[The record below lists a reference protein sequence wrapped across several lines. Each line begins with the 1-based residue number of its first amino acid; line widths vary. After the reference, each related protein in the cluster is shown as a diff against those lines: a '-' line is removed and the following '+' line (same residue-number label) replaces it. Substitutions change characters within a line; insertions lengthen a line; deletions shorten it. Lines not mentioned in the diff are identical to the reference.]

1 MNIKVLSYIDTDAL
15 NNTANAVAGTET
27 SNQSTSA
34 AASSDADFGQVL
46 DTAKKA
52 TAAVMIDKLVKE
64 SENGSVDCAVVQRF
78 FDQYGINIQVATN
91 ETVVSA
97 AQPVSSGSTDT
108 TATGASSDSS
118 DETVTGTL
126 SSDAIPAAQ
135 SGEGLECSAELD
147 AIFNEAAEKY
157 GVDAK
162 FLKSIAKCES
172 DFDANCVSHSGATG
186 IMQLMPATAAEL
198 GVSDSYDPYQNI
210 MGGAQYISELLDKY
224 NGDTSLA
231 LAAYNAGSGNVAK
244 YGGIPPFTETQNYV
258 KKVLGYYNS

>member
-1 MNIKVLSYIDTDAL
+1 MNIKVLSYIDTELL
-15 NNTANAVAGTET
+15 NNTANASGTDDP
-27 SNQSTSA
+27 NASTSA
-34 AASSDADFGQVL
+34 ASSEASFSEVF

-91 ETVVSA
+91 ETVVDA
-97 AQPVSSGSTDT
+97 VQPVSSGPTDT
-108 TATGASSDSS
+108 AVSSKSYDA
-118 DETVTGTL
+118 
-126 SSDAIPAAQ
+126 SDAAAGMSTSDTTSASQ

-147 AIFNEAAEKY
+147 AIFDEAAEKY

-172 DFDANCVSHSGATG
+172 DFDPACVSHSGATG

-224 NGDTSLA
+224 NGNTSLA

-258 KKVLGYYNS
+258 NKVLGYYNS

>member
-1 MNIKVLSYIDTDAL
+1 MNIKVLSYIDTESL
-15 NNTANAVAGTET
+15 NNKANASGTDDP
-27 SNQSTSA
+27 NASTSA
-34 AASSDADFGQVL
+34 ASSEASFSEVF

-91 ETVVSA
+91 ETVVDAVQS
-97 AQPVSSGSTDT
+97 VSSGPTDT
-108 TATGASSDSS
+108 AVSSESYDA
-118 DETVTGTL
+118 
-126 SSDAIPAAQ
+126 SDAAAGTSTSDTTSASQ

-147 AIFNEAAEKY
+147 AIFDEAAEKY
-157 GVDAK
+157 SVDAK

-172 DFDANCVSHSGATG
+172 DFDPACVSHSGATG

-258 KKVLGYYNS
+258 NKVLGYYNS

>member
-1 MNIKVLSYIDTDAL
+1 MNIKVLSYIDTESL
-15 NNTANAVAGTET
+15 NNKANASGTDDP
-27 SNQSTSA
+27 NASTSA
-34 AASSDADFGQVL
+34 ASSEASFSEVF

-91 ETVVSA
+91 ETVVDAVQS
-97 AQPVSSGSTDT
+97 VSSGPTDT
-108 TATGASSDSS
+108 AVSSESYDA
-118 DETVTGTL
+118 
-126 SSDAIPAAQ
+126 SDAAAGTSTSDTTSASQ

-147 AIFNEAAEKY
+147 AIFDEATEKY

-172 DFDANCVSHSGATG
+172 DFDPACVSHSGATG

>member
-1 MNIKVLSYIDTDAL
+1 MNIKVLSYIDTESL
-15 NNTANAVAGTET
+15 NNKANASGTDDP
-27 SNQSTSA
+27 NASTSA
-34 AASSDADFGQVL
+34 ASSEASFSEVF

-91 ETVVSA
+91 ETVVDAVQS
-97 AQPVSSGSTDT
+97 VSSGPTDT
-108 TATGASSDSS
+108 AVSSESYDA
-118 DETVTGTL
+118 
-126 SSDAIPAAQ
+126 SDAAAGTSTSDTTSASQ

-147 AIFNEAAEKY
+147 AIFDEAAEKY

-172 DFDANCVSHSGATG
+172 DFDPACVSHSGATG

-198 GVSDSYDPYQNI
+198 GVSDSDDPYQNI

-258 KKVLGYYNS
+258 NKVLGYYNS

>member
-1 MNIKVLSYIDTDAL
+1 MNIKVLSYIDTESL
-15 NNTANAVAGTET
+15 NNTANASGTDDPHA
-27 SNQSTSA
+27 STSA
-34 AASSDADFGQVL
+34 ASSEASFSEVF

-91 ETVVSA
+91 ETVVDAVQS
-97 AQPVSSGSTDT
+97 VSSGPTDT
-108 TATGASSDSS
+108 AVSSESYDA
-118 DETVTGTL
+118 
-126 SSDAIPAAQ
+126 SDAAAGTSTSDTTSASQ

-147 AIFNEAAEKY
+147 AIFDEAAEKY

-172 DFDANCVSHSGATG
+172 DFDPACVSHSGATG

-244 YGGIPPFTETQNYV
+244 YGGIPPFTETHNYV
-258 KKVLGYYNS
+258 NKVLG

>member
-1 MNIKVLSYIDTDAL
+1 MNIKVLSYIDTESL
-15 NNTANAVAGTET
+15 NNKANASGTDDP
-27 SNQSTSA
+27 NASTSA
-34 AASSDADFGQVL
+34 ASSEASFSEVFDI
-46 DTAKKA
+46 AKKA

-91 ETVVSA
+91 ETVVDAVQS
-97 AQPVSSGSTDT
+97 VSSGPTDT
-108 TATGASSDSS
+108 AVSSESYD
-118 DETVTGTL
+118 V
-126 SSDAIPAAQ
+126 SDAAAGTSTSDTTSASQ
-135 SGEGLECSAELD
+135 SGERLECSAELD
-147 AIFNEAAEKY
+147 AIFDEAAEKY

-172 DFDANCVSHSGATG
+172 DFDPACVSHSGATG

-258 KKVLGYYNS
+258 NKVLGYYNS

>member
-1 MNIKVLSYIDTDAL
+1 MNIKVLSYIDTESL
-15 NNTANAVAGTET
+15 NNTANASGTDDP
-27 SNQSTSA
+27 NASTSA
-34 AASSDADFGQVL
+34 ASPEASFSEVF

-91 ETVVSA
+91 ETVVDA
-97 AQPVSSGSTDT
+97 IQPVSSGPTDT
-108 TATGASSDSS
+108 AVSSESYDA
-118 DETVTGTL
+118 
-126 SSDAIPAAQ
+126 SDAVAGTSASGTTSASQ

-147 AIFNEAAEKY
+147 AIFDEAAEKY

-172 DFDANCVSHSGATG
+172 DFDPACVSHSGATG

-244 YGGIPPFTETQNYV
+244 YGGIPPFTETRNYV

>member
-1 MNIKVLSYIDTDAL
+1 MNIKVLSYIDTESL
-15 NNTANAVAGTET
+15 NNTANVSGTDDP
-27 SNQSTSA
+27 NASTSA
-34 AASSDADFGQVL
+34 ASSEASFSEVF

-91 ETVVSA
+91 ETVVDA
-97 AQPVSSGSTDT
+97 VQPVSSGPTDT
-108 TATGASSDSS
+108 AVSSESYDA
-118 DETVTGTL
+118 
-126 SSDAIPAAQ
+126 SDAAAGTST

-147 AIFNEAAEKY
+147 AIFDEAAEKY

-172 DFDANCVSHSGATG
+172 DFDPACVSHSGATG

-258 KKVLGYYNS
+258 NKVLGYYNS

>member
-1 MNIKVLSYIDTDAL
+1 MNIKVLSYIDTESL
-15 NNTANAVAGTET
+15 NNTANASGTDDP
-27 SNQSTSA
+27 NASTSA
-34 AASSDADFGQVL
+34 ASPEASFSEVF

-91 ETVVSA
+91 ETVVDA
-97 AQPVSSGSTDT
+97 IQPVSSGPTDT
-108 TATGASSDSS
+108 AVSSESYDA
-118 DETVTGTL
+118 
-126 SSDAIPAAQ
+126 SDADAGTSASGTTSASQ

-147 AIFNEAAEKY
+147 AIFDEAAEKY

-172 DFDANCVSHSGATG
+172 DFDPACVSHSGATG

>member
-1 MNIKVLSYIDTDAL
+1 MNIKVLSYIDTESL
-15 NNTANAVAGTET
+15 NNTANASGTDDP
-27 SNQSTSA
+27 NASTSA
-34 AASSDADFGQVL
+34 ASPEASFSEVF

-91 ETVVSA
+91 ETVVDAVQS
-97 AQPVSSGSTDT
+97 VSSGPTDT
-108 TATGASSDSS
+108 AVSSESYDA
-118 DETVTGTL
+118 
-126 SSDAIPAAQ
+126 SDAAAGTSASGTTSASQ

-147 AIFNEAAEKY
+147 AIFDEAAEKY

-172 DFDANCVSHSGATG
+172 DFDPACVSHSGATG

>member
-1 MNIKVLSYIDTDAL
+1 MNIKVLSYIDTESL
-15 NNTANAVAGTET
+15 NNPANASGTDDPT
-27 SNQSTSA
+27 ASTSA
-34 AASSDADFGQVL
+34 ASSEASFSEVF

-78 FDQYGINIQVATN
+78 FDQYGINIQLATN
-91 ETVVSA
+91 ETVVDA
-97 AQPVSSGSTDT
+97 VQPVSSGPTDT
-108 TATGASSDSS
+108 AVSSKSYDA
-118 DETVTGTL
+118 
-126 SSDAIPAAQ
+126 SDAAAGMSTSDTTSASQ

-147 AIFNEAAEKY
+147 AIFDEAAEKY

-172 DFDANCVSHSGATG
+172 DFDPACVSHSGATG

-258 KKVLGYYNS
+258 NKVLGYYNS

>member
-1 MNIKVLSYIDTDAL
+1 MNIKVLSYIDTESL
-15 NNTANAVAGTET
+15 NNKANASGTDDP
-27 SNQSTSA
+27 NASTSA
-34 AASSDADFGQVL
+34 ASSEASFSEVF

-91 ETVVSA
+91 ETVVDAVQS
-97 AQPVSSGSTDT
+97 VSSGPTDT
-108 TATGASSDSS
+108 AVSSESYD
-118 DETVTGTL
+118 V
-126 SSDAIPAAQ
+126 SDAAAGTSTSDTTSASQ
-135 SGEGLECSAELD
+135 SGERLECSAELD
-147 AIFNEAAEKY
+147 AIFDEAAEKY

-172 DFDANCVSHSGATG
+172 DFDPACVSHSGATG

-258 KKVLGYYNS
+258 NKVLGYYNS

>member
-1 MNIKVLSYIDTDAL
+1 MNIKVLSYIDTESL
-15 NNTANAVAGTET
+15 NNTANASGTDDP
-27 SNQSTSA
+27 NASTSS
-34 AASSDADFGQVL
+34 ASSEASFSEVF

-91 ETVVSA
+91 ETVVDAVQS
-97 AQPVSSGSTDT
+97 VSSGPTDT
-108 TATGASSDSS
+108 AVSSESYDA
-118 DETVTGTL
+118 
-126 SSDAIPAAQ
+126 SDAAAGTSTSDTTSVSQ
-135 SGEGLECSAELD
+135 SGEELECSAELD
-147 AIFNEAAEKY
+147 AIFDEAAEKY

-172 DFDANCVSHSGATG
+172 DFDPACVSHSGATG

-258 KKVLGYYNS
+258 NKVLGYYNS

>member
-1 MNIKVLSYIDTDAL
+1 MNIKVLSYIDTESL
-15 NNTANAVAGTET
+15 NNTANASGTDDP
-27 SNQSTSA
+27 NASTSA
-34 AASSDADFGQVL
+34 ASSETSFSEVF

-91 ETVVSA
+91 ETVVDA
-97 AQPVSSGSTDT
+97 VQPVSSGPTDT
-108 TATGASSDSS
+108 AVSSEFYDA
-118 DETVTGTL
+118 
-126 SSDAIPAAQ
+126 SDAAAGTSTSDTTSVSQ

-147 AIFNEAAEKY
+147 AIFDEAAEKY

-172 DFDANCVSHSGATG
+172 DFDPACVSHSGATG

-258 KKVLGYYNS
+258 NKVLGYYNS

>member
-1 MNIKVLSYIDTDAL
+1 MNIKVLSYIDTESL
-15 NNTANAVAGTET
+15 NNTANASGTDDP
-27 SNQSTSA
+27 NASTSS
-34 AASSDADFGQVL
+34 ASSEASFSEVF

-91 ETVVSA
+91 ETVVDAVQS
-97 AQPVSSGSTDT
+97 VSSGPTDT
-108 TATGASSDSS
+108 AVSSESYDA
-118 DETVTGTL
+118 
-126 SSDAIPAAQ
+126 SDAAAGTSTSDTTSASQ

-147 AIFNEAAEKY
+147 AIFDEAAEKY

-172 DFDANCVSHSGATG
+172 DFDPACVSHSGATG

-244 YGGIPPFTETQNYV
+244 YGGIPHLLKPRIM
-258 KKVLGYYNS
+258 

>member
-1 MNIKVLSYIDTDAL
+1 MNIKVLSYIDTESL
-15 NNTANAVAGTET
+15 NNTANASGTDDPKA
-27 SNQSTSA
+27 STSA
-34 AASSDADFGQVL
+34 ASPEASFSEVF

-91 ETVVSA
+91 ETVVDA
-97 AQPVSSGSTDT
+97 IQPVSSGPTDT
-108 TATGASSDSS
+108 AVSSESYDA
-118 DETVTGTL
+118 
-126 SSDAIPAAQ
+126 SDAAAGTSASGTTSASQ

-147 AIFNEAAEKY
+147 AIFDEAAEKY

-172 DFDANCVSHSGATG
+172 DFDPACVSHSGATG

>member
-1 MNIKVLSYIDTDAL
+1 MNIKVLSYIDTESL
-15 NNTANAVAGTET
+15 NNKANASGTDDP
-27 SNQSTSA
+27 NASTSA
-34 AASSDADFGQVL
+34 ASSEASFSEVF

-91 ETVVSA
+91 ETVVDAVQS
-97 AQPVSSGSTDT
+97 VSSGPTDT
-108 TATGASSDSS
+108 AVSSESYDA
-118 DETVTGTL
+118 
-126 SSDAIPAAQ
+126 SDAAAGTSTSDTTSASQ

-147 AIFNEAAEKY
+147 AIFDEAAEKY

-172 DFDANCVSHSGATG
+172 DFDPACVSHSGATG

-244 YGGIPPFTETQNYV
+244 YGGIPPSTETQNYV
-258 KKVLGYYNS
+258 NKVLGYYNS

>member
-1 MNIKVLSYIDTDAL
+1 MNIKVLSYIDTESL
-15 NNTANAVAGTET
+15 NNKANASGTDDP
-27 SNQSTSA
+27 NASTSA
-34 AASSDADFGQVL
+34 ASSEASFSEVF

-91 ETVVSA
+91 ETVVDAVQS
-97 AQPVSSGSTDT
+97 VSSGPTDT
-108 TATGASSDSS
+108 AVSSESYD
-118 DETVTGTL
+118 V
-126 SSDAIPAAQ
+126 SDAAAGTSTSDTTSASQ

-147 AIFNEAAEKY
+147 AIFDEAAEKY

-172 DFDANCVSHSGATG
+172 DFDPACVSHSGATG

>member
-1 MNIKVLSYIDTDAL
+1 MNIKVLSYIDTESL
-15 NNTANAVAGTET
+15 NNTANASGTDDP
-27 SNQSTSA
+27 NASTSA
-34 AASSDADFGQVL
+34 ASPEASFSEVF

-91 ETVVSA
+91 ETVVDA
-97 AQPVSSGSTDT
+97 IQPVSSGPTDT
-108 TATGASSDSS
+108 AVSSESYDA
-118 DETVTGTL
+118 
-126 SSDAIPAAQ
+126 SDAAAGTSASGTTSVSQ
-135 SGEGLECSAELD
+135 SGEGLECSAELN
-147 AIFNEAAEKY
+147 AIFDEAAEKY

-172 DFDANCVSHSGATG
+172 DFDPACVSHSGATG

>member
-1 MNIKVLSYIDTDAL
+1 MNIKVLSYIDTESL
-15 NNTANAVAGTET
+15 NNTANASGTDDP
-27 SNQSTSA
+27 NASTSA
-34 AASSDADFGQVL
+34 ASPEASFSEVF
-46 DTAKKA
+46 DTVKKA

-91 ETVVSA
+91 ETVVDA
-97 AQPVSSGSTDT
+97 IQPVSSGPTDT
-108 TATGASSDSS
+108 AVSSESYDA
-118 DETVTGTL
+118 
-126 SSDAIPAAQ
+126 SDAAAGTSASGTTSASQ

-147 AIFNEAAEKY
+147 AIFDEAAEKY

-172 DFDANCVSHSGATG
+172 DFDPACVSHSGATG

>member
-1 MNIKVLSYIDTDAL
+1 MNIKVLSYIDTESL
-15 NNTANAVAGTET
+15 NNTANASGTEDP
-27 SNQSTSA
+27 NASTSA
-34 AASSDADFGQVL
+34 ASPEASFSEVF

-91 ETVVSA
+91 ETVVDA
-97 AQPVSSGSTDT
+97 IQPVSSGPTDT
-108 TATGASSDSS
+108 AVSSESYD
-118 DETVTGTL
+118 V
-126 SSDAIPAAQ
+126 SDAAAGTSAGGTTSASQ

-147 AIFNEAAEKY
+147 AIFDEAAEKY

-172 DFDANCVSHSGATG
+172 DFDPACVSHSGATG

>member
-1 MNIKVLSYIDTDAL
+1 MNIKVLSYIDTESL
-15 NNTANAVAGTET
+15 NNTANASGTDDP
-27 SNQSTSA
+27 NASTSA
-34 AASSDADFGQVL
+34 ASSEASFSEVF

-91 ETVVSA
+91 ETVVDA
-97 AQPVSSGSTDT
+97 VQPVSSGPTDT
-108 TATGASSDSS
+108 AVSSKSYDA
-118 DETVTGTL
+118 
-126 SSDAIPAAQ
+126 SDAAAGMSTSDTTSASQ

-147 AIFNEAAEKY
+147 AIFDEAAEKY
-157 GVDAK
+157 GVDAI

-172 DFDANCVSHSGATG
+172 DFDPACVSHSGATG

-224 NGDTSLA
+224 NGNTSLA

-258 KKVLGYYNS
+258 NKVLGYYNS

>member
-1 MNIKVLSYIDTDAL
+1 MNIKVLSYIDTESL
-15 NNTANAVAGTET
+15 NNTANASGTDDP
-27 SNQSTSA
+27 NASTSA
-34 AASSDADFGQVL
+34 ASSEASFSEVF

-91 ETVVSA
+91 ETVVDAVQS
-97 AQPVSSGSTDT
+97 VSSGPTDT
-108 TATGASSDSS
+108 AVSSESYDA
-118 DETVTGTL
+118 
-126 SSDAIPAAQ
+126 SDAAAGTSASGTTSASQ

-147 AIFNEAAEKY
+147 AIFDEAAEKY

-172 DFDANCVSHSGATG
+172 DFDPACVSHSGATG

>member
-1 MNIKVLSYIDTDAL
+1 MNIKVLSYIDTESL
-15 NNTANAVAGTET
+15 NNKANASGTDDP
-27 SNQSTSA
+27 NASTSA
-34 AASSDADFGQVL
+34 ASSEASFSEVF

-91 ETVVSA
+91 ETVVDAVQS
-97 AQPVSSGSTDT
+97 VSSGPTDT
-108 TATGASSDSS
+108 AVSSESYDA
-118 DETVTGTL
+118 
-126 SSDAIPAAQ
+126 SDAAAGTSASGTTSASQ

-147 AIFNEAAEKY
+147 AIFDEAAEKY

-172 DFDANCVSHSGATG
+172 DFDPACVSHSGATG

-258 KKVLGYYNS
+258 NKVLGYYNS

>member
-1 MNIKVLSYIDTDAL
+1 MNIKVLSYIDTESL
-15 NNTANAVAGTET
+15 NNTANASGTDDP
-27 SNQSTSA
+27 NASTSA
-34 AASSDADFGQVL
+34 ASPKASFSEVF

-91 ETVVSA
+91 ETVVDA
-97 AQPVSSGSTDT
+97 VQPVSSGPTDT
-108 TATGASSDSS
+108 AVSSESYDA
-118 DETVTGTL
+118 
-126 SSDAIPAAQ
+126 SDAAAGTSASGTTSASQ

-147 AIFNEAAEKY
+147 AIFDEAAEKY

-172 DFDANCVSHSGATG
+172 DFDPACVSHSGATG

>member
-1 MNIKVLSYIDTDAL
+1 MNIKVLSYIDTESL
-15 NNTANAVAGTET
+15 NNTANASGTDDP
-27 SNQSTSA
+27 NASTSS
-34 AASSDADFGQVL
+34 ASSEASFSEVF

-91 ETVVSA
+91 ETVVDAVQS
-97 AQPVSSGSTDT
+97 VSSGPTDT
-108 TATGASSDSS
+108 AVSSESYDA
-118 DETVTGTL
+118 
-126 SSDAIPAAQ
+126 SDAAAGTSTSDTTSASQ

-147 AIFNEAAEKY
+147 AIFDEAAEKY

-172 DFDANCVSHSGATG
+172 DFDPACVSHSGATG

-224 NGDTSLA
+224 NGDT
-231 LAAYNAGSGNVAK
+231 
-244 YGGIPPFTETQNYV
+244 
-258 KKVLGYYNS
+258 

>member
-1 MNIKVLSYIDTDAL
+1 MNIKVLSYIDTESL
-15 NNTANAVAGTET
+15 NNTANASGTDDP
-27 SNQSTSA
+27 NASTSA
-34 AASSDADFGQVL
+34 ASSEASFSEVF

-91 ETVVSA
+91 ETVVDAIQS
-97 AQPVSSGSTDT
+97 VSSGPTDT
-108 TATGASSDSS
+108 AVSSESYD
-118 DETVTGTL
+118 V
-126 SSDAIPAAQ
+126 SDAAAGTSASGTTSASQ
-135 SGEGLECSAELD
+135 SGEELECSAELD
-147 AIFNEAAEKY
+147 AIFDEAAEKY

-172 DFDANCVSHSGATG
+172 DFDPACVSHSGATG

>member
-1 MNIKVLSYIDTDAL
+1 MNIKVLSYIDTESL
-15 NNTANAVAGTET
+15 NNKANASGTDDP
-27 SNQSTSA
+27 NASTSA
-34 AASSDADFGQVL
+34 ASSEASFSEVF

-91 ETVVSA
+91 ETVVDAVQS
-97 AQPVSSGSTDT
+97 VSSGPTDT
-108 TATGASSDSS
+108 AVSSESYDA
-118 DETVTGTL
+118 
-126 SSDAIPAAQ
+126 SDAAAGTSASGTTSASQ

-147 AIFNEAAEKY
+147 AIFDEAAEKY

-172 DFDANCVSHSGATG
+172 DFDPACVSHSGATG

>member
-1 MNIKVLSYIDTDAL
+1 MNIKVLSYIDTESL
-15 NNTANAVAGTET
+15 NNKANASGTDDP
-27 SNQSTSA
+27 NASTSA
-34 AASSDADFGQVL
+34 ASSEASFSEVF

-91 ETVVSA
+91 ETVVDAVQS
-97 AQPVSSGSTDT
+97 VSSGPTDT
-108 TATGASSDSS
+108 AVSSESYDA
-118 DETVTGTL
+118 
-126 SSDAIPAAQ
+126 SDAAAGTSTSDTTSASQ

-147 AIFNEAAEKY
+147 AIFDEAAEKY

-172 DFDANCVSHSGATG
+172 DFDPACVSHSGATG

>member
-1 MNIKVLSYIDTDAL
+1 MNIKVLSYIDTESL
-15 NNTANAVAGTET
+15 NNKANASGTDDP
-27 SNQSTSA
+27 NASTSA
-34 AASSDADFGQVL
+34 ASSEASFSEVF

-64 SENGSVDCAVVQRF
+64 SEIGSVDCAVVQRF

-91 ETVVSA
+91 ETVVDAVQS
-97 AQPVSSGSTDT
+97 VSSGPTDT
-108 TATGASSDSS
+108 AVSSESYD
-118 DETVTGTL
+118 V
-126 SSDAIPAAQ
+126 SDAAAGTSTSDTTSASQ

-147 AIFNEAAEKY
+147 AIFDEAAEKY

-172 DFDANCVSHSGATG
+172 DFDPACVSHSGATG

>member
-1 MNIKVLSYIDTDAL
+1 MNIKVLSYIDTESL
-15 NNTANAVAGTET
+15 NNTANASGTDDP
-27 SNQSTSA
+27 NASTSA
-34 AASSDADFGQVL
+34 ASPEASFSEVF

-64 SENGSVDCAVVQRF
+64 SENGSVECAVVQRF

-91 ETVVSA
+91 ETVVDAVQS
-97 AQPVSSGSTDT
+97 VSSGPTDT
-108 TATGASSDSS
+108 AVSSESYDA
-118 DETVTGTL
+118 
-126 SSDAIPAAQ
+126 SDAAAGTSTSDTTSASQ

-147 AIFNEAAEKY
+147 AIFDEAAEKY

-172 DFDANCVSHSGATG
+172 DFDPACVSHSGATG

>member
-1 MNIKVLSYIDTDAL
+1 MNIKVLSYIDTESL
-15 NNTANAVAGTET
+15 NNKANASGTDDP
-27 SNQSTSA
+27 NASTSA
-34 AASSDADFGQVL
+34 ASPEASFSEVF

-91 ETVVSA
+91 ETVVDAVQS
-97 AQPVSSGSTDT
+97 VSSGPTDT
-108 TATGASSDSS
+108 AVSSESYDA
-118 DETVTGTL
+118 
-126 SSDAIPAAQ
+126 SDAAAGTSASGTTSASQ

-147 AIFNEAAEKY
+147 AIFDEAAEKY
-157 GVDAK
+157 GVDVK

-172 DFDANCVSHSGATG
+172 DFDPACVSHSGATG

-258 KKVLGYYNS
+258 NKVLGYYNS

>member
-1 MNIKVLSYIDTDAL
+1 MNIKVLSYIDTESL
-15 NNTANAVAGTET
+15 NNKANASGTDDP
-27 SNQSTSA
+27 NASTSA
-34 AASSDADFGQVL
+34 ASSEASFSEVF

-91 ETVVSA
+91 ETVVDAVQS
-97 AQPVSSGSTDT
+97 VSSGPTDT
-108 TATGASSDSS
+108 AVSSESYDA
-118 DETVTGTL
+118 
-126 SSDAIPAAQ
+126 SDAAAGTSTSDTTSASQ

-147 AIFNEAAEKY
+147 AIFDEAAEKY
-157 GVDAK
+157 DVDAK

-172 DFDANCVSHSGATG
+172 DFDPACVSHSGATG

-258 KKVLGYYNS
+258 NKVLGYYNS

>member
-1 MNIKVLSYIDTDAL
+1 MNIKVLSYIDTESL
-15 NNTANAVAGTET
+15 NNTANASGTDDP
-27 SNQSTSA
+27 NASTSA
-34 AASSDADFGQVL
+34 ASPEASFSEVF

-91 ETVVSA
+91 ETVVDA
-97 AQPVSSGSTDT
+97 IQPVSSGPTDT
-108 TATGASSDSS
+108 AVSSESYDA
-118 DETVTGTL
+118 
-126 SSDAIPAAQ
+126 SDAAAGTSASGTTSASQ

-147 AIFNEAAEKY
+147 AIFDEAAEKY

-172 DFDANCVSHSGATG
+172 DFDPACVSHSGATG

-198 GVSDSYDPYQNI
+198 GVSDSYDPYKNI